1 LVRSSVVL
9 LSLSLTGCVNWSAG
23 ILMAPSD
30 LSSRRRGCFF
40 AFASL
45 RSRDPYISFALAI
58 SCCEISSVALLASSC
73 AAFWVAL
80 VSRRRLFSNTAL
92 IVLSGLV
99 PSSLISPFQ
108 PDLSAKLP
116 DRRAWPETCV
126 SLAVSE
132 AGTLTGT
139 LIVTSGDFEGVVA
152 RGIDAGKATAAVRG
166 RAAPRGAG
174 VGVTGARGE
183 DIRSWRSGLFGYLL
197 VSSFESLE
205 ERNLDLRRSDGRR
218 DFSLMRCTVL
228 SFRPLTVAIMQ
239 HLPSPL
245 DTLLP
250 YLPWR
255 AQFPDS
261 RSAFEWRYHF
271 LSLALCISV
280 CQSLSLILQVLLQL
294 SELSFQI
301 LVSLFSSRIF
311 GGSWDNPAE
320 VAQPLIDFTDDCSDS
335 SFLSFRERLNV
346 LSIRVFGNLGRS
358 LDLLSDCADT
368 GFAAAFAVL
377 SSSSRRRMACFGV
390 DIRLWKL
397 EFGLGIGL
405 LLLEFLILLQQ
416 VLNTRDA
423 GDKDR
428 SVSGEP
434 YFVRIIDILHSLGG
448 VWVFVVIGVML
459 ATCLMI
465 RLLYL

>member
-99 PSSLISPFQ
+99 PSSLISP
-108 PDLSAKLP
+108 
-116 DRRAWPETCV
+116 AWPETCV

-358 LDLLSDCADT
+358 LESFDPHVLKNYVILE
-368 GFAAAFAVL
+368 FALRLFDE
-377 SSSSRRRMACFGV
+377 ACFGV

>member
-1 LVRSSVVL
+1 
-9 LSLSLTGCVNWSAG
+9 
-23 ILMAPSD
+23 
-30 LSSRRRGCFF
+30 
-40 AFASL
+40 L

-80 VSRRRLFSNTAL
+80 VSRLLSSFLLVGNTAL

-99 PSSLISPFQ
+99 PSSLISPSQIFLPSYQ
-108 PDLSAKLP
+108 IEGPGLKLG
-116 DRRAWPETCV
+116 ESFFV

-271 LSLALCISV
+271 VWPYL
-280 CQSLSLILQVLLQL
+280 
-294 SELSFQI
+294 EL
-301 LVSLFSSRIF
+301 
-311 GGSWDNPAE
+311 
-320 VAQPLIDFTDDCSDS
+320 
-335 SFLSFRERLNV
+335 
-346 LSIRVFGNLGRS
+346 
-358 LDLLSDCADT
+358 
-368 GFAAAFAVL
+368 
-377 SSSSRRRMACFGV
+377 
-390 DIRLWKL
+390 
-397 EFGLGIGL
+397 IGL
-405 LLLEFLILLQQ
+405 PKAQLGTLHLCLPKLVPDL
-416 VLNTRDA
+416 A
-423 GDKDR
+423 G
-428 SVSGEP
+428 P
-434 YFVRIIDILHSLGG
+434 
-448 VWVFVVIGVML
+448 
-459 ATCLMI
+459 
-465 RLLYL
+465 

>member
-99 PSSLISPFQ
+99 PSSLISP
-108 PDLSAKLP
+108 
-116 DRRAWPETCV
+116 AWPETWDV
-126 SLAVSE
+126 DWHIDKESMQEKPLLLSEVVRRLAVRASE
-132 AGTLTGT
+132 
-139 LIVTSGDFEGVVA
+139 
-152 RGIDAGKATAAVRG
+152 
-166 RAAPRGAG
+166 
-174 VGVTGARGE
+174 
-183 DIRSWRSGLFGYLL
+183 RSWRSGLFGYLL

>member
-1 LVRSSVVL
+1 MQEKPLL
-9 LSLSLTGCVNWSAG
+9 LSEVVRRLA
-23 ILMAPSD
+23 
-30 LSSRRRGCFF
+30 RRR
-40 AFASL
+40 
-45 RSRDPYISFALAI
+45 
-58 SCCEISSVALLASSC
+58 
-73 AAFWVAL
+73 
-80 VSRRRLFSNTAL
+80 
-92 IVLSGLV
+92 
-99 PSSLISPFQ
+99 
-108 PDLSAKLP
+108 
-116 DRRAWPETCV
+116 
-126 SLAVSE
+126 
-132 AGTLTGT
+132 
-139 LIVTSGDFEGVVA
+139 
-152 RGIDAGKATAAVRG
+152 
-166 RAAPRGAG
+166 
-174 VGVTGARGE
+174 
-183 DIRSWRSGLFGYLL
+183 RSWRSGLFGYLL

-228 SFRPLTVAIMQ
+228 SFRPLTVAIMKPNEQ

-358 LDLLSDCADT
+358 LESFDPH
-368 GFAAAFAVL
+368 VL
-377 SSSSRRRMACFGV
+377 KNYV
-390 DIRLWKL
+390 IL
-397 EFGLGIGL
+397 EFAL
-405 LLLEFLILLQQ
+405 
-416 VLNTRDA
+416 
-423 GDKDR
+423 
-428 SVSGEP
+428 
-434 YFVRIIDILHSLGG
+434 
-448 VWVFVVIGVML
+448 
-459 ATCLMI
+459 
-465 RLLYL
+465 RLC